1 MEIGGNVS
9 SFGVAPMRVR
19 RAALAA
25 HVEETQRQVREC
37 FMRILAKR
45 P

>member
-9 SFGVAPMRVR
+9 SFGVARVR